1 MGETRS
7 TGLENRLNRAGLEVA
22 VIVLGILLA
31 LAADAWWDERVRR
44 DRELGLVLALQE
56 EFEAN
61 AAELEETG
69 RAHLMLLNHALFLL
83 EQGQTPAVSPKALNA
98 SVAGLMA
105 EYRTDLNNGVLDG
118 YLATADPELLTNPQ
132 IRSALAAW
140 PAVIDQLWQEEM
152 RARRVVDEEIA
163 PFLAEHGDLTATFR
177 IDDGFT
183 SAGHDRLGPI
193 RAAADSANRN
203 AAILRDRRFL
213 NLVAWKIRA
222 EREALY
228 KHEQVSAAH
237 DTLLSLLEAEIA
249 RWR

>member
-1 MGETRS
+1 MKPTSGVES
-7 TGLENRLNRAGLEVA
+7 RLKRAGLEVV

-31 LAADAWWDERVRR
+31 LAADAWWDERVRQ
-44 DRELGLVLALQE
+44 DRELGLLLALQE

-69 RAHLMLLNHALFLL
+69 RAHLTLMNDALLLL
-83 EQGQTPAVSPKALNA
+83 EQGQAGTVPREGVSR
-98 SVAGLMA
+98 SVAGLLS

-118 YLATADPELLTNPQ
+118 YLATADPELLTNDE

-152 RARRVVDEEIA
+152 RARRLVDEEIA
-163 PFLAEHGDLTATFR
+163 PYLAAHGDLAATFR

-183 SAGHDRLGPI
+183 LAGHDRLVPI
-193 RAAADSANRN
+193 RTAADSLNQN
-203 AAILRDRRFL
+203 TAILGHPRFL

-222 EREALY
+222 EREALF
-228 KHEQVSAAH
+228 KHEQVIAAH
-237 DTLLSLLEAEIA
+237 DALLSLLEAEIA
-249 RWR
+249 RRH

>member
-1 MGETRS
+1 MGETTS
-7 TGLENRLNRAGLEVA
+7 TGLEDRLKRAGLEVA

-31 LAADAWWDERVRR
+31 LAADAWWDERARR
-44 DRELGLVLALQE
+44 DRELGLVLALKE

-69 RAHLMLLNHALFLL
+69 RAHLMLLNDAISLL
-83 EQGQTPAVSPKALNA
+83 EQGQA
-98 SVAGLMA
+98 STAASEGRRGSVERLMS

-118 YLATADPELLTNPQ
+118 YLATADPELLRNDE

-140 PAVIDQLWQEEM
+140 PAVIDQLWQEEL
-152 RARRVVDEEIA
+152 RARRLVDEEIA
-163 PFLAEHGDLTATFR
+163 PFLAEHGDLAATFR
-177 IDDGFT
+177 ITEGFT
-183 SAGHDRLGPI
+183 SAGHDRLVPL
-193 RAAADSANRN
+193 RAAADSADHN

-222 EREALY
+222 ERETLF

-249 RWR
+249 RRR